1 MGTELCVTQHR
12 RSPESLHSA
21 AFIHPK
27 SVYNASQA
35 MKILPTLIAVTSLVA
50 GLPSLLSSQTLKTVA
65 LFDGTKTEFPESIA
79 VDHRGNLY
87 LSLVTAG
94 KIKKVTPEGAQSDF
108 ARISDTRL
116 LGVNFDRTG
125 NLLVVGTSGVWKVS
139 PAGVPALF
147 ASIPDKVGLNDVV
160 PDQHGNLY
168 VTDPSK
174 FVIWKVD
181 RQGNAVLWSSDPL
194 FQPAVGAPTRLGPN
208 GIGFTRDMKTLHV
221 NNTSAGRLLAIDIR
235 KDGSAAPARILAESP
250 LLVGA
255 DGLEIDHH
263 DNTYIAVNRQNRIAR
278 VSRKGELSTVVEGD
292 LLSAPTSLTFGRGH
306 HAHTLFICNN
316 GGSFFGPNP
325 VREGVLRL
333 DFKKLDKDHDS
344 D

>member
-1 MGTELCVTQHR
+1 
-12 RSPESLHSA
+12 
-21 AFIHPK
+21 
-27 SVYNASQA
+27 
-35 MKILPTLIAVTSLVA
+35 MKILTTLLAVTSLIA
-50 GLPSLLSSQTLKTVA
+50 GLPSLLQAQTLKTVA
-65 LFDGTKTEFPESIA
+65 LFDGTQNEFPESIA

-87 LSLVTAG
+87 LSLVSAG
-94 KIKKVTPEGAQSDF
+94 KIRKVTPEGAQSDF
-108 ARISDTRL
+108 ARIPDTRL
-116 LGVNFDRTG
+116 LGVNFDRAG

-139 PAGVPALF
+139 PSGVPSLF
-147 ASIPDKVGLNDVV
+147 ATVPERVGLNDVA
-160 PDQHGNLY
+160 PDRHGNLY

-181 RQGNAVLWSSDPL
+181 HQGNAVLWSSDPL

-221 NNTSAGRLLAIDIR
+221 CNTSAGRVLAIDIR
-235 KDGSAAPARILAESP
+235 KDGSAGPARILAESP

-255 DGLEIDHH
+255 DGLEVDQH
-263 DNTYIAVNRQNRIAR
+263 DNTYVAVNRQNRIAR
-278 VSRKGELSTVVEGD
+278 VSRKGELSTVVEGG

-306 HAHTLFICNN
+306 HAHSLFICNN

-333 DFKKLDKDHDS
+333 DLNKREKGHDS